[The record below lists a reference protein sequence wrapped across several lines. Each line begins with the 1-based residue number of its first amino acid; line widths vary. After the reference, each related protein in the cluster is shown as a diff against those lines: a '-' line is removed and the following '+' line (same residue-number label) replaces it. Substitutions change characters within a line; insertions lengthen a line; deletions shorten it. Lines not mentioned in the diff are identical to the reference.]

1 VARSAKAKSIDFSI
15 TDVLSK
21 AVVLVAAEVELMKFY
36 VL

>member
-1 VARSAKAKSIDFSI
+1 LIFSI

-21 AVVLVAAEVELMKFY
+21 AVVPVAAEVELMKFY